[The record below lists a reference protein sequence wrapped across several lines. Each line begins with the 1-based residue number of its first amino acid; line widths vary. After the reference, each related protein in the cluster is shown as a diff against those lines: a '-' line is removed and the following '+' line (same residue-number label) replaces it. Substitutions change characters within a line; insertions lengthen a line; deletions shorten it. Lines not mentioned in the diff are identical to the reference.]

1 MGVST
6 LMSSVGDMTEDIDP
20 HEVARTFFD
29 SYAVALLD
37 RDAAAIADHYA
48 VPALIEFPG
57 ASVPV
62 TSREQ
67 TAAFF
72 QRAFGQYADVTSA
85 EASITIAAT
94 GPHSIWADVAWD
106 HGGAAPDE
114 RNMYQL
120 VLRDGEWRIAVLTPL
135 AD

>member
-1 MGVST
+1 
-6 LMSSVGDMTEDIDP
+6 MSNVDGMTEDIDP
-20 HEVARTFFD
+20 HTIAQTFFD
-29 SYAVALLD
+29 TYAAALLD
-37 RDAAAIADHYA
+37 RDADAIADHYA
-48 VPALIEFPG
+48 VPALIEFPE
-57 ASVPV
+57 ASIPV
-62 TSREQ
+62 TSHEQ

-72 QRAFGQYADVTSA
+72 AQAFGQYADVTSA

-120 VLRDGEWRIAVLTPL
+120 TRRDGVWRIAVLTPL
-135 AD
+135 DD